1 MHLPHR
7 SGGRPLIPATL
18 PEACHAS
25 VPLPC
30 DATGRRASKPGTR
43 SPRTAR
49 LVQRL
54 FALVLVAASA
64 PATADR
70 GKPDL
75 ARIRGKIQFVTNF
88 PDYKVKV
95 VDSFADL
102 HVKIVEHFPDDPGE
116 WQIVEHFPDYRIQI
130 VDSFPDFTIRYV
142 EHFPGLP

>member
-7 SGGRPLIPATL
+7 SHGRPRISGTL
-18 PEACHAS
+18 PEACRAR

-30 DATGRRASKPGTR
+30 DATGRRTSRSLRASR
-43 SPRTAR
+43 F
-49 LVQRL
+49 VQHL

-64 PATADR
+64 PATADG

-75 ARIRGKIQFVTNF
+75 ARIRGKIQFVTSF
-88 PDYKVKV
+88 PDYKVKL
-95 VDSFADL
+95 VDNFADL

-130 VDSFPDFTIRYV
+130 VESFPDFTIRYV